1 MRVVKLVISDKT
13 IRPAMQAASVRARLA
28 EVAEEGK
35 KAVEQLAASEGVD
48 GSVWTESGTR
58 PKGRPY
64 SRFAS
69 DMADQEFGT
78 ETVDKKRLMAQA
90 AEQIS
95 GQPAGSK
102 DNPS

>member
-1 MRVVKLVISDKT
+1 MRVVKLTISDKT

-35 KAVEQLAASEGVD
+35 AAVEQLAAAEGIE
-48 GSVWTESGTR
+48 GEVWTESGTR

-64 SRFAS
+64 SRFSS
-69 DMADQEFGT
+69 DMTDQEFGT
-78 ETVDKKRLMAQA
+78 QTVDKKRLMAQA

-95 GQPAGSK
+95 GQSSTSK
-102 DNPS
+102 GES